1 MTALTQEREKP
12 TGPGNIQRGAGTG
25 CCESKGE
32 ADTIGDTSGTESGG
46 RNTLVAS
53 LLPHSKLP
61 PVPPFAKLNWSWLA
75 WVPGN
80 QSFTEFS
87 FLLFKAQQGGE
98 LISQSLNPSFLFSHH
113 CHLYPSSF
121 KSQDIETV
129 LKEKKKNCP
138 SPDCKPFSCL
148 QTQIQMSYH
157 MHVTLF
163 DLDSSCCFTNSP
175 ILLAS
180 YETKV
185 CTFSFLFSFG
195 QLVLYKC
202 LDFSSLYIMLF
213 IQ

>member
-1 MTALTQEREKP
+1 MTNLLVELQGQVETVSQPRDYKFKRKLLPLLGPQGPKKWYCMTVLTQEREKP

-32 ADTIGDTSGTESGG
+32 ADSIGDTSGTESGG

-121 KSQDIETV
+121 KS
-129 LKEKKKNCP
+129 
-138 SPDCKPFSCL
+138 
-148 QTQIQMSYH
+148 
-157 MHVTLF
+157 
-163 DLDSSCCFTNSP
+163 
-175 ILLAS
+175 
-180 YETKV
+180 
-185 CTFSFLFSFG
+185 
-195 QLVLYKC
+195 
-202 LDFSSLYIMLF
+202 
-213 IQ
+213 